1 MELKK
6 YKLSEVA
13 TFEISNVDK
22 KTKAGEL
29 SVHLCNFTDVYY
41 NWAVTETM
49 EDSFMVATASDN
61 QIVKSDIVYPLR
73 NFLKHGR
80 LSHLPRT
87 CNQYCPKHR
96 REFSHC
102 LLCMTF
108 NICVQPHHL
117 FPAILTFN
125 MIIYEIQLIINI

>member
-41 NWAVTETM
+41 NWAVTEAM

-61 QIVKSDIVYPLR
+61 QIIML
-73 NFLKHGR
+73 
-80 LSHLPRT
+80 
-87 CNQYCPKHR
+87 
-96 REFSHC
+96 
-102 LLCMTF
+102 
-108 NICVQPHHL
+108 
-117 FPAILTFN
+117 
-125 MIIYEIQLIINI
+125 

>member
-41 NWAVTETM
+41 N
-49 EDSFMVATASDN
+49 
-61 QIVKSDIVYPLR
+61 
-73 NFLKHGR
+73 
-80 LSHLPRT
+80 
-87 CNQYCPKHR
+87 
-96 REFSHC
+96 
-102 LLCMTF
+102 
-108 NICVQPHHL
+108 
-117 FPAILTFN
+117 
-125 MIIYEIQLIINI
+125 